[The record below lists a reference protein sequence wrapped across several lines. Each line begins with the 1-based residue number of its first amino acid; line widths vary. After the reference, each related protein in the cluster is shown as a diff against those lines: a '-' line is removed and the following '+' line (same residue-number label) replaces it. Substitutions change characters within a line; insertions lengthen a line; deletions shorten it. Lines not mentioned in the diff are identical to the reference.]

1 MEPLPSAAAVVSQ
14 PQGPFFAA
22 FEELA
27 PERVDLFLVLA
38 THNERDGL
46 AELEFGAAVQNLDAR
61 SYRRVPA
68 SDLWRHVSNCKRL
81 TPAFGVTP
89 RTAGLDLERAGA
101 ISS

>member
-1 MEPLPSAAAVVSQ
+1 MVSSAARTL
-14 PQGPFFAA
+14 FAT
-22 FEELA
+22 FGELA

-46 AELEFGAAVQNLDAR
+46 AELEFGAAAQNLDAR

-68 SDLWRHVSNCKRL
+68 SDLWRHVSNGKRL

-89 RTAGLDLERAGA
+89 RTA
-101 ISS
+101 SV